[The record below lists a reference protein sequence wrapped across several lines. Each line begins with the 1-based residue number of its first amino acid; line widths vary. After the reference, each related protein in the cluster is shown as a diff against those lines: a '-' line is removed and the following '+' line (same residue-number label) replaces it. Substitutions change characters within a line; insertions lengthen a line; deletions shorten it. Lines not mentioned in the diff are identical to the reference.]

1 MKTKKPIIVKIVCC
15 SSAIIFLF
23 AIGEATKANNI
34 ADQAPTESLE
44 TVRVIHENIPPEPIK
59 VSLSQEEINLI
70 ALVTMAE
77 AEGESELGKRYV
89 IDTILNRVDMD
100 GFPDSVNDVIYQ
112 PNAFES
118 LWNGRIERCTLRY
131 DIRDLVIEELI
142 SRKNRDVVYFC
153 SAGYSDYGTPL
164 FKEGNHYFSGN

>member
-1 MKTKKPIIVKIVCC
+1 MKTKKPIIAKLVSC
-15 SSAIIFLF
+15 SAVIIFLF
-23 AIGEATKANNI
+23 AIGLATKANHTTN
-34 ADQAPTESLE
+34 QAPTESLE
-44 TVRVIHENIPPEPIK
+44 TEHVIHENIPPEPIK

-89 IDTILNRVDMD
+89 IDTILNRVDMN
-100 GFPDSVNDVIYQ
+100 GFPDSVSDVIYQ

-118 LWNGRIERCTLRY
+118 LWNGRIERCSLCY

-153 SAGYSDYGTPL
+153 STGYSDYGTPL